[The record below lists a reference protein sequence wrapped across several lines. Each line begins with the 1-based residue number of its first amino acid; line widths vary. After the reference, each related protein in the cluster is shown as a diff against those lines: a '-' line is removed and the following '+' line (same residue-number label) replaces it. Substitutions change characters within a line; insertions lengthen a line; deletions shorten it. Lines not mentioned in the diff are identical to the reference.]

1 MKKIKL
7 ANNLIVPVFNFLNEV
22 KLSAN
27 KASRG
32 RTQFLKRLEEKNKE
46 FSEAVTDIRKEY
58 FKVDENGELL
68 IVEGE
73 YQFKDPEMKVVQDAA
88 LTKKL
93 TELGE
98 ELFEIH
104 FGEYSTKYE
113 ALFSALDHLE
123 VELSGSD
130 ALAYNEVMDAYEANE
145 DKKEE
150 EK

>member
-7 ANNLIVPVFNFLNEV
+7 QNNLIVPIFNFLTEV

-32 RTQFLKRLEEKNKE
+32 RTQFLKRLEEKSKE
-46 FSEAVTDIRKEY
+46 FNEAVTDIRKEY
-58 FKVDENGELL
+58 FKVDDNGDL
-68 IVEGE
+68 IVVDGQ
-73 YQFKDPEMKVVQDAA
+73 YQFKEPEMAVNQEVE

-98 ELFEIH
+98 ETFEIH

-113 ALFSALDHLE
+113 ALFTALDNLE

-130 ALAYNEVMDAYEANE
+130 ALAYNELMDAYESNE
-145 DKKEE
+145 DKSEE

>member
-7 ANNLIVPVFNFLNEV
+7 ANNLIVPVFNFLSEV

-32 RTQFLKRLEEKNKE
+32 RTQFLKRLEEKSKE
-46 FSEAVTDIRKEY
+46 FNEAATDIRKEY
-58 FKVDENGELL
+58 FKVNDEGNLL
-68 IVEGE
+68 VVDGE
-73 YQFKDPEMKVVQDAA
+73 YQFKDPEMKAVQDVA

-98 ELFEIH
+98 ETFEIH

-113 ALFSALDHLE
+113 ALFSALDNLE
-123 VELSGSD
+123 VELSGAD
-130 ALAYNEVMDAYEANE
+130 ALAYNELMDAYESNE
-145 DKKEE
+145 GKSEE
-150 EK
+150 E

>member
-7 ANNLIVPVFNFLNEV
+7 PNKLIVPVFNFLTET

-32 RTQFLKRLEEKNKE
+32 RTQFLKRLEEKSKE
-46 FSEAVTDIRKEY
+46 FSEVVTDIRKEY
-58 FKVDENGELL
+58 FKVDDNGDL
-68 IVEGE
+68 IAVDGQ
-73 YQFKDPEMKVVQDAA
+73 YQFKDPEIEATQNVE

-93 TELGE
+93 NELGE
-98 ELFEIH
+98 ETFEIH
-104 FGEYSTKYE
+104 FGEHSTKYE
-113 ALFSALDHLE
+113 ALFSALDNLE

-130 ALAYNEVMDAYEANE
+130 ALAYNELMDAYEANE

>member
-7 ANNLIVPVFNFLNEV
+7 QNQLIVPVFNFLTEV

-32 RTQFLKRLEEKNKE
+32 RTQFLKRLEEKSKE
-46 FSEAVTDIRKEY
+46 FSEAVSDIRKEY

-68 IVEGE
+68 VVDGE
-73 YQFKDPEMKVVQDAA
+73 YQFKDPEMKVVQDAT

-98 ELFEIH
+98 EAFEIH

-113 ALFSALDHLE
+113 ALFTALDNLE
-123 VELSGSD
+123 VELSGQD
-130 ALAYNEVMDAYEANE
+130 AMAYNELMDAYESNE
-145 DKKEE
+145 SKNEE
-150 EK
+150 EE

>member
-1 MKKIKL
+1 MKIIKL

-46 FSEAVTDIRKEY
+46 FNEAVTDIRKEY
-58 FKVDENGELL
+58 FKVDDNGDLL
-68 IVEGE
+68 VVDDE
-73 YQFKDPEMKVVQDAA
+73 YQFKDSEMKVVQDTM

-98 ELFEIH
+98 ETFEIH

-113 ALFSALDHLE
+113 ALFSALDNLE
-123 VELSGSD
+123 VELNGSD
-130 ALAYNEVMDAYEANE
+130 ALAYNELMDAYEDNE
-145 DKKEE
+145 DKTEE